1 MYINYEYY
9 RVFYYIAKYGT
20 VSQAAKLLRNNQ
32 PNLTRTIKVL
42 ESELGCPLFSRTNRG
57 MKLTPEGERLYQ
69 HIRIAVEHIAAGEA
83 EVAESKSLQTG
94 TVSVAASEVA
104 LRCLLLPI
112 LKRYRSD
119 YPGVHI
125 RISNHSTPQ
134 AIDALKNG
142 FADIAV
148 VTSPTVP
155 AASLT
160 ELPVK
165 PIREVAVCAPMMESR
180 IHPPATPADLLRCP
194 IVSLGEDTKSF
205 AFFSEWFALH
215 GLPFR
220 ADIEACTADQ
230 ILPMVEAGLGV
241 GFVPADFLAENRAVR
256 VIPLAEP
263 IPERQVV
270 LVKRKDQPLG
280 LAAKKLEQMIR
291 SAANA

>member
-119 YPGVHI
+119 YPASTSGSATTPRRRPSTRSKTGL
-125 RISNHSTPQ
+125 RILPS
-134 AIDALKNG
+134 
-142 FADIAV
+142 
-148 VTSPTVP
+148 SP
-155 AASLT
+155 
-160 ELPVK
+160 
-165 PIREVAVCAPMMESR
+165 
-180 IHPPATPADLLRCP
+180 PP
-194 IVSLGEDTKSF
+194 
-205 AFFSEWFALH
+205 
-215 GLPFR
+215 PFR
-220 ADIEACTADQ
+220 
-230 ILPMVEAGLGV
+230 P
-241 GFVPADFLAENRAVR
+241 RR
-256 VIPLAEP
+256 
-263 IPERQVV
+263 
-270 LVKRKDQPLG
+270 
-280 LAAKKLEQMIR
+280 
-291 SAANA
+291 